1 MDFRR
6 YWRIFED
13 VDDAND
19 DDSDA
24 VDDDDDDND
33 VASADDDED
42 DDVDSDEIDDN
53 LDYEGAIYESEAV
66 PQRMIVMTK
75 RWGAFRRRRRT
86 TELSVW

>member
-24 VDDDDDDND
+24 VDDDDEYN
-33 VASADDDED
+33 
-42 DDVDSDEIDDN
+42 DVDSDEIDDN

-66 PQRMIVMTK
+66 PQRMIGMTK